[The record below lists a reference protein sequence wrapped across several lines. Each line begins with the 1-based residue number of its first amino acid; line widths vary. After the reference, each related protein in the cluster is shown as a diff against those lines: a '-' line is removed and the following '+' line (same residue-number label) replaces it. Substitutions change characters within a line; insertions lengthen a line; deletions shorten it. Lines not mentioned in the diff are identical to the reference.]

1 MQECVWHTGLMHI
14 HRSNHD
20 LAEKPHAIYRFSRH
34 RRRTCK
40 IQKRHRRGELAGDAH
55 TLMMPGQF
63 GPIILVLVDMFRALF
78 TTTISCME
86 WKFYDFR
93 NTCMRHQVL
102 AATLSL
108 GCLR

>member
-1 MQECVWHTGLMHI
+1 MTWQKSLMRYTASPAMGVGL
-14 HRSNHD
+14 
-20 LAEKPHAIYRFSRH
+20 
-34 RRRTCK
+34 RTCK